1 MSYSVVLSGECKEE
15 NGKFTFFMLFVVDE
29 RYSKKS
35 FFLKFMLVV

>member
-15 NGKFTFFMLFVVDE
+15 NGKLTSLMLFAVDE

-35 FFLKFMLVV
+35 SPLKFMSAV